1 MASMLLKQ
9 NLISADWFLISDK
22 FNDSKIRYCWA
33 LLSGFLITAGLFV
46 LMHHLIT
53 GSEAEIAPAAKGGV
67 LIIAPII
74 EDQEPITE
82 DPRPKPP
89 PPVTPEPTTKID
101 FIAPEGIFGTDPVIE
116 FAPPKGGH
124 KAQVG
129 IADGGLLPIVA
140 VTPTYPRKMA
150 ARGIEGWVLLEFS
163 VDPVGG
169 VRNASVIEALPTA
182 GFNKSALAAV
192 SRYKYKPKVV
202 NGKAIWV
209 HGVQTRI
216 TFNLDSQ

>member
-1 MASMLLKQ
+1 MLLKQ
-9 NLISADWFLISDK
+9 NLISADWLLIGDK
-22 FNDSKIRYCWA
+22 FNGSGMRYCWA

-53 GSEAEIAPAAKGGV
+53 GSETEIAPAAKGGV
-67 LIIAPII
+67 LTISPII
-74 EDQEPITE
+74 EDQDPTPK

-89 PPVTPEPTTKID
+89 PPVATEPLTKID
-101 FIAPEGIFGTDPVIE
+101 FPKLEGDFGNDPILE
-116 FAPPKGGH
+116 FAQPKRERET
-124 KAQVG
+124 QIG

-140 VTPTYPRKMA
+140 VAPTYPRRMA

-163 VDPVGG
+163 VDPVGR
-169 VRNASVIEALPTA
+169 VRNASVIEASPSS

-192 SRYKYKPKVV
+192 TRYKYKPKVIG
-202 NGKAIWV
+202 GKASWV

-216 TFNLDSQ
+216 TFNLEGQ